1 MVSILGNLNHWTII
15 IKGFS
20 SLEFRKWRR
29 VDEETKVLL
38 ISFPIRSGLG
48 TQSVE
53 NFLHLS

>member
-38 ISFPIRSGLG
+38 ISFPVRSG
-48 TQSVE
+48 VWE
-53 NFLHLS
+53 PRV